1 MTISIADRE
10 ALWQEFLNR
19 WPLESLSALTLEQYS
34 EPGNQDSFCNWLEG
48 RTTDLGSVW
57 GGSSF
62 KFGVYVRSN
71 LEERVNGKG
80 RCYDDKYGWMAKY
93 GDTPKKAFDSVKG
106 EIIKVAKAARQ
117 GDLAQIE
124 AADLG
129 EAIKWK
135 LAFLYQDK
143 NNLKIVPLYKADY
156 MRLLLDSRERIF
168 SRLQEQ
174 LVAMM
179 GSENVWQFTE
189 RQLQTID
196 KKLST
201 ELTPAQAM
209 NYLNGLPQWN
219 STGEPTKYIAGY
231 EAENGRQL
239 ALVRENRRTT
249 IFVSDG
255 DWLNYLNGQLESVA
269 HYPAE
274 KSRNSN
280 LRSQAP
286 LLYQGH
292 PAVSV
297 VVPTL
302 KVLESLCDLYAE
314 NIDSNYQELQVEKN
328 TQMERAASPLNQI
341 LFGPPGTGKTYST
354 IDTALE
360 ILDPNFLIENVGDR
374 TALKTRFDEF
384 INNQDIRFV
393 TFHQSLSYEDFVEG
407 LAATTDD
414 GKISYEVKPGI
425 FKQLCDA
432 ALAKVI
438 KRQDTNINL
447 AGKHIWKMSLG
458 NTQGDDAYIFQECI
472 EQNRILLGY
481 GDELDFS
488 HCKDRAAVHEH
499 FVASGRTELSR
510 NSYEV
515 TAVST
520 LVSRMSIGDLVVV
533 SEGNYKFRAIGE
545 ITSDYQFIDRSS
557 QDGYNQSRSVR
568 WLRVYQPG
576 LPNEQLMNNAFSQMT
591 LYELRDTSINH
602 DKLRALFSDPQER
615 DDKQRA
621 KVLIIDEINRGNI
634 AKIFGELIT
643 LIEPSKRKVVEPKDK
658 KGDEETLEVVLPYS
672 KTTFSVPANV
682 YIIGTMNTSD
692 RSLAGLDIALRR
704 RFTFKE
710 MPPKPE
716 LLDGVEIEGINIG
729 ELLAVMNQR
738 IDVLLGRDYCLG
750 HAYFMSLTNDSTLS
764 DLAAIFQKQI
774 FPLLQEYFF
783 EDWQRIQWVLNDHRK
798 TTNQFVTRQ
807 TINDLNDLFGGD
819 VTISDHQLPWIINKD
834 AFVSADAYKGIIK
847 AVNP

>member
-1 MTISIADRE
+1 MDDRKELSGFAGNELLFASIK
-10 ALWQEFLNR
+10 R
-19 WPLESLSALTLEQYS
+19 WPVDQQTMFL
-34 EPGNQDSFCNWLEG
+34 
-48 RTTDLGSVW
+48 
-57 GGSSF
+57 
-62 KFGVYVRSN
+62 
-71 LEERVNGKG
+71 
-80 RCYDDKYGWMAKY
+80 
-93 GDTPKKAFDSVKG
+93 
-106 EIIKVAKAARQ
+106 
-117 GDLAQIE
+117 
-124 AADLG
+124 
-129 EAIKWK
+129 K
-135 LAFLYQDK
+135 L
-143 NNLKIVPLYKADY
+143 I
-156 MRLLLDSRERIF
+156 RLLNSAGIDMWYSKKKTYIRCGLRFVGRSHGRGYLRFGGIACNLDGFLF
-168 SRLQEQ
+168 SMQ
-174 LVAMM
+174 L
-179 GSENVWQFTE
+179 SDT
-189 RQLQTID
+189 
-196 KKLST
+196 
-201 ELTPAQAM
+201 
-209 NYLNGLPQWN
+209 GLPQ
-219 STGEPTKYIAGY
+219 KKRIAVDD
-231 EAENGRQL
+231 EVLKKIESAFALWSIRLAENSVPRPPNTLGSWPIDYS
-239 ALVRENRRTT
+239 EEDPSGND
-249 IFVSDG
+249 SD
-255 DWLNYLNGQLESVA
+255 LEDPDLITQS
-269 HYPAE
+269 E
-274 KSRNSN
+274 F
-280 LRSQAP
+280 RS
-286 LLYQGH
+286 
-292 PAVSV
+292 
-297 VVPTL
+297 
-302 KVLESLCDLYAE
+302 
-314 NIDSNYQELQVEKN
+314 I
-328 TQMERAASPLNQI
+328 PLNQI

-354 IDTALE
+354 IDAALE
-360 ILDPNFLIENVGDR
+360 ILDPDILANNRNNIDKRKLFK
-374 TALKTRFDEF
+374 ARFDEF
-384 INNQDIRFV
+384 ILNQDIRFV

-447 AGKHIWKMSLG
+447 AGKRIWKMSLG

-545 ITSDYQFIDRSS
+545 ITSDYQFIDRNS

-615 DDKQRA
+615 DDKPRA

-643 LIEPSKRKVVEPKDK
+643 LIEPSKRKVVEPKDRS
-658 KGDEETLEVVLPYS
+658 GEEETLEVVLPYS
-672 KTTFSVPANV
+672 KTTFSVPNNV

-716 LLDGVEIEGINIG
+716 LLDKVMIEGINIG
-729 ELLAVMNQR
+729 DLLRVMNQR
-738 IDVLLGRDYCLG
+738 IEVLLGRDYCLG
-750 HAYFMSLTNDSTLS
+750 HAYFMSLNNQSSIT

-783 EDWQRIQWVLNDHRK
+783 EDWQRIQWVLNDHNKKSLKFIERK
-798 TTNQFVTRQ
+798 DQSLVQ
-807 TINDLNDLFGGD
+807 ELFGSELP
-819 VTISDHQLPWIINKD
+819 IAESQLPWTINEE
-834 AFVSADAYKGIIK
+834 AFISVDAYKGIIK